1 MENNIKRNYETPT
14 AEKMM
19 FNYCDQVVAA
29 SQAQSCE
36 SVWINQGG
44 DSCES
49 GNAFLKPLN

>member
-1 MENNIKRNYETPT
+1 MKNTEKKKYETPL

-29 SQAQSCE
+29 SQSQTCE
-36 SVWINQGG
+36 SVWINAGQWECT
-44 DSCES
+44 D

>member
-1 MENNIKRNYETPT
+1 MKNNEKKNYETPL

-29 SQAQSCE
+29 SQPQTCE
-36 SVWINQGG
+36 SVWINAGE
-44 DSCES
+44 DSCTD

>member
-1 MENNIKRNYETPT
+1 MENNIKRNYETPA
-14 AEKMM
+14 AEKME

-29 SQAQSCE
+29 SQAQSCV